1 MDSIARENERHGN
14 GNRAVLRDDELD
26 AVTGGQVVVGKTLAG
41 KAKIVDGRFEIMPM
55 IPR

>member
-14 GNRAVLRDDELD
+14 GNMAVLRDDELD

-41 KAKIVDGRFEIMPM
+41 KAKIVDRLFEIMPM